1 MCVCVCVC
9 VCHCVCVYLRFL
21 AGQCVSKPDSPSPV
35 GVVLVCLASD
45 CLIEPLFTPHKESG
59 LFGNH

>member
-1 MCVCVCVC
+1 MCVS
-9 VCHCVCVYLRFL
+9 VCVYLRFL
-21 AGQCVSKPDSPSPV
+21 AGRCVSKADSLSPM
-35 GVVLVCLASD
+35 GVVLVCLGSD